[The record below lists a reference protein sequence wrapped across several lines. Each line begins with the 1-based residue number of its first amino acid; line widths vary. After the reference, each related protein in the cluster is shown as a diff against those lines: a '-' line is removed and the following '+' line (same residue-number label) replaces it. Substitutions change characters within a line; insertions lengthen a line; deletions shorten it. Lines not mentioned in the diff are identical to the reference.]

1 MMGSHLTADFRPD
14 PQSFLQRLG
23 EHWFLH
29 SPLSEIRLRR
39 IGPSTRLWGPQHIE
53 ECREI
58 EQFEEHFLPLL
69 MPLWAR
75 SLKQKRGQLPGESC
89 LRWIFSESDLL
100 PGLIVDIF
108 GTTLVAQISTA
119 PIEKLWPV
127 LKRGLEKVFIEAGAA
142 SAAWRELRNAPVRKK
157 EGLEIVAPADDI
169 NAELYSWN
177 GLQWWM
183 SPGGPQKTGAY
194 LDQRDNHRRALG
206 WAQRLGL
213 KEAWDLCSFEGGF
226 GLHLAKSA
234 QMRVLAVDQSDE
246 ALQRARRNAEENGI
260 LPSLYQCEKKD
271 VFLFLREAFD
281 RQAKVPMIV
290 LDPPSFVKGK
300 SEKKDAL
307 RGFKELNLRAL
318 HCLEAGGLLVSC
330 ACSHHISREDYG
342 EMLRSAAHDARRNVR
357 ILEQAGPS
365 PDHAPV
371 LGMPESEYLQAWFL
385 GVD

>member
-1 MMGSHLTADFRPD
+1 MASHLTADFRP
-14 PQSFLQRLG
+14 SAHTVLLRLG

-39 IGPSTRLWGPQHIE
+39 LGPSTRLWGPQHIE
-53 ECREI
+53 ECSDL
-58 EQFEEHFLPLL
+58 EQFGEHFLPLL
-69 MPLWAR
+69 GPLWER
-75 SLKQKRGQLPGESC
+75 SLRQKRGQLSGERC

-119 PIEKLWPV
+119 PVEKLWPL
-127 LKRGLEKVFIEAGAA
+127 LKQALEKVFTQVVGETP
-142 SAAWRELRNAPVRKK
+142 SWRELRNAPVRKK
-157 EGLEIVAPADDI
+157 EGLELVAPPTDI
-169 NAELYSWN
+169 VAELYEWN
-177 GLQWWM
+177 GLKWWM

-194 LDQRDNHRRALG
+194 LDQRDNHQRALV
-206 WAQRLGL
+206 WAQRLAL

-226 GLHLAKSA
+226 GLHLAKNA
-234 QMRVLAVDQSDE
+234 QMRVLAVDQSEE
-246 ALQRARRNAEENGI
+246 ALLRARRNAEENGI
-260 LPSLYQCEKKD
+260 SSELYQCEKKD

-281 RQAKVPMIV
+281 QRARVPMIV

-318 HCLEAGGLLVSC
+318 HCLEPGGLLVSC

-342 EMLRSAAHDARRNVR
+342 EMLRSAAHDARRNVKV
-357 ILEQAGPS
+357 LEQSGPS
-365 PDHAPV
+365 PDHAAV
-371 LGMPESEYLQAWFL
+371 LGLPESEYLQAWFL